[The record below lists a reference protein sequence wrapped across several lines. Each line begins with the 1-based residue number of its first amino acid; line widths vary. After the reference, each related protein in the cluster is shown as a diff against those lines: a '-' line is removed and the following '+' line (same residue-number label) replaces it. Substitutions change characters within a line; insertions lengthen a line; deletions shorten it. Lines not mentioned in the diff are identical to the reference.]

1 MHIPLAACP
10 SSDNHY
16 LFKFL
21 KDFVFFS
28 LLVSGFLNADD
39 GPPVCLRNHHAL
51 KDPEINMLTG
61 RTCNVPSAIDQ
72 SSF

>member
-1 MHIPLAACP
+1 MIKDKIVDGINMIFNKHLINILIIILDALATCP

-28 LLVSGFLNADD
+28 LLGSGFLNAPDD
-39 GPPVCLRNHHAL
+39 GPQVL
-51 KDPEINMLTG
+51 
-61 RTCNVPSAIDQ
+61 
-72 SSF
+72 F